1 VPWFSGDVQFLPG
14 GYVIEGD
21 DGKTKKSYIYKNS
34 KFERLQGALPPLL
47 KDWASFDWSVDY
59 DDQINVISTLPEEL
73 RARQTRDRDWH
84 ALCWQ

>member
-1 VPWFSGDVQFLPG
+1 MERP
-14 GYVIEGD
+14 
-21 DGKTKKSYIYKNS
+21 KKSYIYKNS

-47 KDWASFDWSVDY
+47 KDWTSFDWSVDY

-73 RARQTRDRDWH
+73 RARQTPDRDWH